1 MTKRIFITIVL
12 LSAAISASA
21 QKKHAQV
28 YLGAGYG
35 IFSGDMYNAGGA
47 DFNIGIKYFA
57 TDYVFID
64 LTAQLGSSKGHKTQ
78 TINISK
84 PAQPIYTSDRFE
96 HTLAEYG
103 IMLGPGYNLYNNGQ
117 SRLYVK
123 AQAGYTWGTR
133 IQGRLGCRLAPTR
146 QCRHAVPAGIRGRMQ
161 SGVRLAKGGKRHVLG
176 RQNERIL
183 HSRAYFRHPQ
193 RPDRRLLLE

>member
-1 MTKRIFITIVL
+1 MTKRIFITIIL

-21 QKKHAQV
+21 QKKHAQA

-64 LTAQLGSSKGHKTQ
+64 LTAQLGSSKGRKTQ
-78 TINISK
+78 TINMNPPSAT
-84 PAQPIYTSDRFE
+84 PMYTSDRFE

-123 AQAGYTWGTR
+123 AQAGYTWGHEYKDVWNADSRTR
-133 IQGRLGCRLAPTR
+133 DRADTPYRPGFAAACSLGYDW
-146 QCRHAVPAGIRGRMQ
+146 QKAGSAMSWGGKMNVYYIRGHAFATLNAQ
-161 SGVRLAKGGKRHVLG
+161 IGV
-176 RQNERIL
+176 
-183 HSRAYFRHPQ
+183 FF
-193 RPDRRLLLE
+193 

>member
-21 QKKHAQV
+21 QKKHAQA

-78 TINISK
+78 TINE
-84 PAQPIYTSDRFE
+84 PPTSERLE

-123 AQAGYTWGTR
+123 AQAGYTWGHEYKDVWDAVS
-133 IQGRLGCRLAPTR
+133 RLPDSADTPYRPGFAAACSLGYDW
-146 QCRHAVPAGIRGRMQ
+146 QKAGSAMSWGGKMNVYYIRGHAFATLNAQ
-161 SGVRLAKGGKRHVLG
+161 IGV
-176 RQNERIL
+176 
-183 HSRAYFRHPQ
+183 FF
-193 RPDRRLLLE
+193 

>member
-1 MTKRIFITIVL
+1 MTKRIFITIIL

-21 QKKHAQV
+21 QKKHAQA

-64 LTAQLGSSKGHKTQ
+64 LTAQLGSSKGRKTQ
-78 TINISK
+78 TINMNPPSAT
-84 PAQPIYTSDRFE
+84 PMYTSDRFE

-123 AQAGYTWGTR
+123 AQAGYTWGHEYNTKMSGMPIR
-133 IQGRLGCRLAPTR
+133 AHATEPTR
-146 QCRHAVPAGIRGRMQ
+146 RTGRDSRLHAVWGTT
-161 SGVRLAKGGKRHVLG
+161 GKRREAPCLG
-176 RQNERIL
+176 AAR
-183 HSRAYFRHPQ
+183 
-193 RPDRRLLLE
+193 